1 MAMSVRASGLL
12 LALCLLPALGSA
24 QEKEPS
30 TIHDYSLNA
39 NRDLPI
45 TCWKG
50 QLERAP
56 GKTMGELFGDAWPVQ
71 PEPATPDAHSKAR
84 LKSIPSISGILRGL
98 PTQSG
103 LVVAAVLVDAEGGA
117 LKVEPLCAT
126 TEGFDMAVKRLYSRA
141 RFVPATVNGEPIIS
155 VVGVVQHFECGR
167 KEGCRIKVRAK
178 ARNDG

>member
-1 MAMSVRASGLL
+1 M
-12 LALCLLPALGSA
+12 
-24 QEKEPS
+24 
-30 TIHDYSLNA
+30 
-39 NRDLPI
+39 
-45 TCWKG
+45 
-50 QLERAP
+50 
-56 GKTMGELFGDAWPVQ
+56 
-71 PEPATPDAHSKAR
+71 
-84 LKSIPSISGILRGL
+84 

-141 RFVPATVNGEPIIS
+141 RFVPATVNGEPIVS